1 MNGMGGA
8 QLGIRSTSVTH
19 HFFSVLFVEALV
31 FLGVTLIVVAL
42 VAVRR
47 HRRGVGALVPT
58 PEPQARRILRLS
70 FGVFWV
76 LAGLLQL
83 QPDMPLGLPINVVAP
98 AAAGAPGWLQSWITP
113 FTDAWLRHP
122 VVGASAVVF
131 VELGLGVWLLCANR
145 GRWSRVAGAA
155 SFGWAVAVWIF
166 GNALGGMF
174 LGPISWMFGAPG
186 AAAFYALAG
195 FLLALGEGTLGNR
208 LVLIRL
214 SRGFGGLLGLLAVLQ
229 AWPGRGFWNGG
240 TVAHPGA
247 ISAMADSMATLKQ
260 PAALAQ
266 VQQHL
271 ATFALHGS
279 WLINLVVI
287 LGLGLAAG
295 GLLWATTSSVG
306 IAARVYL
313 VLALLDWILI
323 QDLGIFGG
331 LATDVNSMLPSLVFP
346 LALWAGMLERDR
358 ATTGSEGQHS
368 VIAVRPEREIGV
380 WVGVAALVL
389 GAAPLLGLLLWPG
402 ASADAASAAGP
413 GVARVQLRS
422 PEISLIDQTGHP
434 FTLSSL
440 RGRKIIL
447 TFLDP
452 TCSSE
457 CPIEAQQM
465 RAAGEA
471 LGSKSGVE
479 FVVVNCNPQ
488 VTSAASMR
496 AFDDQEH
503 LSDWAAWH
511 FLTGT
516 PSQLAGVWKQW
527 GIQVQ
532 IGKNGSMVMHTEP
545 FFAIDT
551 DGVVRFTWDATTGEG
566 ASSPIARSGTALIVE
581 QARALS

>member
-8 QLGIRSTSVTH
+8 QLGIRSASVTH
-19 HFFSVLFVEALV
+19 HFFSVLLVEAIVL
-31 FLGVTLIVVAL
+31 LGVGAIIAAL
-42 VAVRR
+42 VLFRR
-47 HRRGVGALVPT
+47 HRQETEVTEHPS
-58 PEPQARRILRLS
+58 EPAARRILRLG
-70 FGVFWV
+70 FGIFW
-76 LAGLLQL
+76 LIAGFLQL
-83 QPDMPLGLPINVVAP
+83 QPDMPLGLPINVVGP
-98 AAAGAPGWLQSWITP
+98 AAAGAPGWLQSVITP

-122 VVGASAVVF
+122 VLGASAVVWL
-131 VELGLGVWLLCANR
+131 EIGLGIWMLCANR
-145 GRWSRVAGAA
+145 GRWSRAAGAA
-155 SFGWAVAVWIF
+155 SFAWAVVVWIF

-186 AAAFYALAG
+186 ATVFYALAG
-195 FLLALGEGTLGNR
+195 FLLAVPEGALR
-208 LVLIRL
+208 DRVVLTRIARA
-214 SRGFGGLLGLLAVLQ
+214 FGLLLAVLAVVQ
-229 AWPGRGFWNGG
+229 AWPGRGFWAGG
-240 TVAHPGA
+240 TAAKPGA

-260 PAALAQ
+260 PAAMEQL
-266 VQQHL
+266 QHQL
-271 ATFALHGS
+271 SSFALHGS
-279 WLINLVVI
+279 WVINLVVVV
-287 LGLGLAAG
+287 GLGLVAAG
-295 GLLWATTSSVG
+295 LLRGSTHSVG
-306 IAARVYL
+306 LAARLYL
-313 VLALLDWILI
+313 VLSLLNWIAI

-331 LATDVNSMLPSLVFP
+331 LATDVNSMLPSLVIPF
-346 LALWAGMLERDR
+346 ALWAGLLEIDR
-358 ATTGSEGQHS
+358 ANEAEVVTPVADRLT
-368 VIAVRPEREIGV
+368 PERVIGA
-380 WVGVAALVL
+380 WVGVAALIL
-389 GAAPLLGLLLWPG
+389 GAVPLLGLVVWPG

-413 GVARVQLRS
+413 GVARVELKA
-422 PEISLIDQTGHP
+422 PEISLIDQNATP

-440 RGRKIIL
+440 QGKKVIL

-465 RAAGEA
+465 RAAADA
-471 LGSKSGVE
+471 LGADAGVE

-496 AFDDQEH
+496 AFDEQEH
-503 LSDWAAWH
+503 LTNWAAWH

-516 PSQLAGVWKQW
+516 PAQLAAVWKQW

-581 QARALS
+581 QAKAMS